1 MAGGEAEDWVKE
13 NVIFDFFAFFY
24 TSKYGAMIA

>member
-1 MAGGEAEDWVKE
+1 MADGEAEDLVKE
-13 NVIFDFFAFFY
+13 DVIFDFFAFFC